1 MVLARGKMRV
11 EQVEPLYDGEL
22 VKFDCSYDP
31 DDPED
36 TKFSNATP
44 SGHMELH
51 ISNPNLGRQVP
62 GGQFVLCGLD
72 PSRVTHLIGRRRR

>member
-11 EQVEPLYDGEL
+11 ESVEPLYDGEL

-44 SGHMELH
+44 SGNMELH
-51 ISNPNLGRQVP
+51 ISNPNLVGKFTAGSSFYVDLTP
-62 GGQFVLCGLD
+62 VEVSD
-72 PSRVTHLIGRRRR
+72 E